1 MEGKTVKIAFS
12 FLNFTKRFIMNSKF
26 MKKIV
31 SKKTFALGAAAVVA
45 MAAVPAMA
53 EHHEGGAA
61 PCAAEHGH
69 MCAGH
74 EDAAH
79 PCVAEHPCEAMH
91 PCGAEH
97 PCEAMHDEAHPCG
110 AEHPCEAHEHD
121 ANPCEAEHPCEAKH

>member
-1 MEGKTVKIAFS
+1 
-12 FLNFTKRFIMNSKF
+12 MNSKF

-53 EHHEGGAA
+53 EHHEGAA

-79 PCVAEHPCEAMH
+79 PCDAEHPCEVMH
-91 PCGAEH
+91 PCAAE
-97 PCEAMHDEAHPCG
+97 
-110 AEHPCEAHEHD
+110 EHPCEAH
-121 ANPCEAEHPCEAKH
+121 PCEAEHPCEADHEGEDHHEGEEKH